1 MTRTIS
7 RIALPSLA
15 VAALLPAALHAQDK
29 PTIAPTNSPWSTS
42 VAVGFSLTHGN
53 SENLLLNGVALAQK
67 KMPKYEISLGLDGAY
82 GETTT
87 EQFVENKNSPGTG
100 EYKDVT
106 ERNTGM
112 IHGFGQYNY
121 LFTEKFYGFGR
132 LDALNDSVADV
143 EYRFTASAGAGY
155 YFIKNAKTL
164 LSAEGS
170 PGVVTESVAG
180 VSDTYATIRFAE
192 RFEHKF
198 NDAVRIWQSFEYLPQ
213 IDDFNNYIIN
223 AEIGIGATMTKHLE
237 LRAYVQDSYDNVPAP
252 GRKQNDIK
260 LVTAVAYKF

>member
-15 VAALLPAALHAQDK
+15 AAALLPAALHAQDK
-29 PTIAPTNSPWSTS
+29 PTVAPTNSPWSTS

-82 GETTT
+82 GETTDQET
-87 EQFVENKNSPGTG
+87 DET
-100 EYKDVT
+100 T
-106 ERNTGM
+106 RNTAM

-121 LFTEKFYGFGR
+121 LFTERFYGYAR
-132 LDALNDSVADV
+132 VDALNDSVADIA
-143 EYRFTASAGAGY
+143 YRFSFSPGVGY
-155 YFIKNAKTL
+155 YFIKTPKTS
-164 LSAEGS
+164 LSGEVG
-170 PGVVTESVAG
+170 PGLITEEVG
-180 VSDTYATIRFAE
+180 GESDTYATIRFAE

-213 IDDFNNYIIN
+213 IDDFKNYIIN

-237 LRAYVQDSYDNVPAP
+237 LRAYVQDTYDNVPAP